1 MTMPEASR
9 TGKRPAGGPED
20 EHVRFQTETGSIYE
34 ISRDAEGMRWRR
46 LSATLASGPLRN
58 EGAELVRWPEVRVGE
73 RCPLVSVPFIPSL
86 QRLVLT
92 STVVAILSGE
102 PPAEERAGAPLRPS
116 FRDVGVGD
124 SVTRLLGGSIPMVL
138 VVTRVD
144 ERFIYCGE
152 GGWKFDRASG
162 FEVDEEIGWGPQFGL
177 TGSFLVREGE
187 EAS

>member
-1 MTMPEASR
+1 MTMREASR
-9 TGKRPAGGPED
+9 TGNRQAAGPKD
-20 EHVRFQTETGSIYE
+20 ERVRFQTETGSIYE
-34 ISRDAEGMRWRR
+34 ISRDAEGRRWRR
-46 LSATLASGPLRN
+46 ISATLASGPLRN

-92 STVVAILSGE
+92 STVVAILAGE
-102 PPAEERAGAPLRPS
+102 PPAEERAEAPLRPS
-116 FRDVGVGD
+116 FRDVGIGD

-138 VVTRVD
+138 VVTGVD
-144 ERFIYCGE
+144 DRFIHCGV

-177 TGSFLVREGE
+177 TGSLLVGEGE